1 MVSSADNH
9 VEIPGWSSMRS
20 GVAFAGNANA
30 LAVARARL
38 YANLERFGLFDGAF
52 AVAGGAGGNVLAGAM
67 AARTGDV
74 ELHASAGL
82 RDLAG
87 AAALRASARQFD
99 VSLAVA
105 SCADV
110 APSNVQP
117 HDAAANRRPEG
128 NVDLILE
135 IRPRLRPFT
144 AARAAPVRR
153 TCRRKCL

>member
-1 MVSSADNH
+1 MRWPSRV
-9 VEIPGWSSMRS
+9 PG
-20 GVAFAGNANA
+20 
-30 LAVARARL
+30 LD
-38 YANLERFGLFDGAF
+38 ANLKRFGLFEGAF
-52 AVAGGAGGNVLAGAM
+52 AVAGGAGSYVLAGAV

-82 RDLAG
+82 SDLTG
-87 AAALRASARQFD
+87 TAALRASARQFG

-105 SCADV
+105 GCADV

-135 IRPRLRPFT
+135 IRPRLRLITNRT
-144 AARAAPVRR
+144 AAPSAEHARENVFKTSTTRAGAGRA
-153 TCRRKCL
+153 TAAGSFK